1 VFRVLHI
8 AILLLLLL
16 ATGASRSAEAEV
28 CHGSITASASEG
40 VLQSSAVL
48 ATSSAGAAIWADAT
62 TVSSGHCLP
71 EFVASAAYVALQP
84 SDVGTFD
91 VAEVPYGHGLVVS
104 PEPQP
109 PRN

>member
-1 VFRVLHI
+1 MFRILHI
-8 AILLLLLL
+8 AVLLLLL
-16 ATGASRSAEAEV
+16 ATGVSRSAEAEV
-28 CHGSITASASEG
+28 CHGSITASTS
-40 VLQSSAVL
+40 VSILQSSAVL
-48 ATSSAGAAIWADAT
+48 AASSAGANIWADAT
-62 TVSSGHCLP
+62 TVSSGHCLT

-84 SDVGTFD
+84 SDAGTFD